1 MQVVTAVISTVWQ
14 VGSAIFNTVGTMANS
29 IDGAIGATGKIL
41 TAITQG
47 AQIGFVGGITGGSL
61 ESANKGASTGL
72 AQSIGHNWLGT
83 GEGLT
88 GTQYSYDMTRS
99 WVDTIQ
105 DGELEKQE
113 DSLIK
118 ESVGGKLDWKY
129 DFELEVI
136 KDAR

>member
-1 MQVVTAVISTVWQ
+1 MAIWGSAIFNVVVATAVVVVQVVTAVISTVWQ

-88 GTQYSYDMTRS
+88 GINKHIAHGFVQGASS
-99 WVDTIQ
+99 Q
-105 DGELEKQE
+105 N
-113 DSLIK
+113 S
-118 ESVGGKLDWKY
+118 
-129 DFELEVI
+129 
-136 KDAR
+136 